1 MSDTTIS
8 TSIDVAEFLEAV
20 TEEVAR
26 INDLDVEDVEVS
38 LDSSLIEALE
48 LDSLGILE
56 LVLCLQSRYDATIEE
71 ADVKGS
77 STVGDFLKLVERG
90 RA

>member
-1 MSDTTIS
+1 MSDTTTS
-8 TSIDVAEFLEAV
+8 TSIDVVEFLEAV

-26 INDLDVEDVEVS
+26 INDLDVEDIEVS
-38 LDSSLIEALE
+38 LESSLVEALE

-56 LVLCLQSRYDATIEE
+56 LVLCLQSRYDATIAEE
-71 ADVKGS
+71 DVKGS
-77 STVGDFLKLVERG
+77 STVQDFLELVERG